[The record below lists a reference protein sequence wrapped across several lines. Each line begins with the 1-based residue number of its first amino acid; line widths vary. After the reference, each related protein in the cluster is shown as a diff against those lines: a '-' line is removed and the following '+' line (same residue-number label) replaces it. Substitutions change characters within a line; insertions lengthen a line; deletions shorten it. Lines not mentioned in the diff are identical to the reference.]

1 MGDIIMKIGKTCGLS
16 AMTHGYPLKGHD
28 KRPTWTK
35 HRLAEKARHRNDQ
48 RGWTALPWK
57 IREFSLIETV
67 NASCRAL
74 TVRTHCTPFSQTDF
88 DLHSVIQCNNT
99 TNDEGTGKIKRP
111 KA

>member
-1 MGDIIMKIGKTCGLS
+1 M
-16 AMTHGYPLKGHD
+16 
-28 KRPTWTK
+28 
-35 HRLAEKARHRNDQ
+35 
-48 RGWTALPWK
+48 
-57 IREFSLIETV
+57 
-67 NASCRAL
+67 